1 MQKLVKEYL
10 DELSRRQKKERKIAV
25 AVMLLVVIV
34 VGTVAGI
41 LTQYGV
47 AMTGK
52 PRCGLEEH
60 THGEDC
66 YTKKL
71 ICNLEEG
78 EGHTHTE
85 ACKGTPELTC
95 GQEESEGHTH
105 TEACKGMPEL
115 TCGQEE
121 GEDHTH
127 TEACY
132 TVPEEF
138 ICGLEESEGHTHT
151 DSCYTLS
158 EEYICGRKEQQSHAH
173 GEDCYTEE
181 LTCGKKEHRHTDAC
195 YIDAGADTE
204 DSAVWD
210 AQYAGVQWTENWG
223 EDLVTAARM
232 QIGYEESRNNYK
244 IAEDGSHKG
253 YTRYGQFAGDPYA
266 DWSAAFVNFCIY
278 YAGSVESGLFPKT
291 ADSGK
296 WQEEFNQ
303 IDEKNHTYL
312 ADAAGYIPVPGDI
325 VFLNQENEP
334 SVRMG
339 IVSGYEQTSG
349 EAAVIEGDSGD
360 SVKENRYNVKAAEI
374 VSYVKISEMEA
385 AYKDGG
391 KTEEEPAPEAPAV
404 TDQRPDGEG
413 TNESGSVIRRAPR
426 YDKNNIA
433 YVTDFTVK
441 GITDGSAPWD
451 ETDGP
456 GNDRNSSNGIV
467 RTFDTVQYKFSVTM
481 ATRDEHT
488 MLKEACIE
496 LRFELPASK
505 KQAEFDLAAM
515 AWLDEKNV
523 EEKTDED
530 GRTYQVLTGKKL
542 LRSEENYVVPGTY
555 QSHVVIKIKDMKNG
569 DVLNPVFSAAME
581 NNAQNE
587 WKEIEAGEVL
597 ISAAPKYNIYVKGEY
612 SYRGTFDFNTGTQ
625 NAANKGE
632 GPFIGRAVKVGIA
645 LQLYNDNESKGL
657 KGIAFPD
664 SDEGITFDLELGTG
678 FSVGEPAP
686 GTGWERDKLYEVTDK
701 GYMPLLWS
709 YDGSQD
715 FGYGGADQNGRTLD
729 DYDWSRT
736 MVPDNELKNPEN
748 PDPKDQERSCYNGG
762 NWEAVQTGSNVAV
775 RVKGWEIVPE
785 QMPKK
790 NGVGTDN
797 MYGTNVGCF
806 SAGEFVFVQ
815 PFNKKGS
822 TSQEPNYDILN
833 EYGTG
838 TFHTSIEAK
847 NLRVGNKETE
857 SQDNKNKNVM
867 QVFEV
872 TTPGFM
878 SNNVGYL
885 KCGEDGRWAS
895 PGWTDGHFGLGDSYT
910 LAGEDL
916 NLAGGFSYQAGDDYG
931 RLCWGSSFMRFE
943 GEKLDL
949 IEGGI
954 TSCFA
959 NGATLDGNGMQLEG
973 PGQNTYVFYA
983 TKKDGSKWSGLA
995 EMQDALEENMIFYK
1009 SLNDI
1014 PTGHVCVGILI
1025 CFKGNGT
1032 SATNGT
1038 AAPIY
1043 EIAHRAKA
1051 KKEYIGQTCALLST
1065 SRVWPE
1071 QVFKEDNIDPKQ
1083 IQFVYQKDERG
1094 KDTLKE
1100 LYKYR
1105 PKDLGWGWLNGIV
1118 DGTWGHLG
1126 YETHFERLPLS
1137 VSLPGEHY
1145 RSGNTAGIAW
1155 NKELSKDS
1163 TKGSLEE
1170 WVGSFYQP
1178 TEYRA
1183 EGGIKQTHNSD
1194 NMHWGDTLLICGYEA
1209 KITKSLMQTETV
1221 TKEDGTTAAE
1231 TKKAFS
1237 LNEEQRVADYKLN
1250 PATVLEGSDTVE
1262 QTTDIKIVDTLPKHM
1277 RYIPGSA
1284 YFGGKYEQTSPSGG
1298 TQGAITDGT
1307 PKEPVL
1313 GIDGDKQ
1320 TLTWTIPNVTVG
1332 KEIDPIYYSAEIGD
1346 KESPENDIKDTIGLS
1361 NEVYIAAEGDKRTP
1375 TLENGKKAEVAITV
1389 QRDEETSFG
1398 KTVSQKITE
1407 EDGTIDYTIYFNNFT
1422 KLSVDA
1428 LVVDTMPAKSAANPS
1443 KFDGTYELLSCK
1455 LDDKN
1460 NTDNIEV
1467 YYTMDHS
1474 YTSESVVTS
1483 EFIKQNGSGWEKAT
1497 ITDKEIDVKQMSEPP
1512 AAWAV
1517 LGMVEGGHSIRV
1529 DLEIKLIPDA
1539 SDRVDD
1545 ATNYFV
1551 NTVSDGNPANGII
1564 AASTQTV
1571 RRVLEGLAWIDDNRN
1586 GQRDD
1591 GEELLSG
1598 IKVELLK
1605 LKDGGDKENEDS
1617 YENVCYPGTNTHVA
1631 IQTGQQ
1637 VSVRKEPTPE
1647 KMEAG
1652 SKALS
1657 EEELKAAYRFMDL
1670 PPGTYAVRFSD
1681 GENSISGF
1689 KPSKTDVGNNEET
1702 DSDGQPFYSSDGSL
1716 QKTVIFGIE
1725 MPDADEIGES
1735 NSLIYNS
1742 RHNDSGFYPGVELL
1756 IVKNGK
1762 GAGEPIVLPNAEFT
1776 LLEYGPDENGA
1787 WKEGSEQYHGCSMK
1801 DGSVQW
1807 IKTGEQEPSDISPG
1821 TYLMKEVKAPG
1832 HYMLSTEEWKIIV
1845 EEDEIPIVTTKD
1857 GDPVEFKK
1865 SEGKDGKAVYT
1876 YTFYDTLQ
1884 YELPSAGGS
1893 GIYWYMFCG
1902 VLLMSAAVLI
1912 TYKNK
1917 CKEVLGV
1924 KK

>member
-34 VGTVAGI
+34 VGTVAGV

-78 EGHTHTE
+78 
-85 ACKGTPELTC
+85 
-95 GQEESEGHTH
+95 EGHTH

-158 EEYICGRKEQQSHAH
+158 EEYICGLKEQQSHAH

-181 LTCGKKEHRHTDAC
+181 LTCGKKEHLHTDAC

-204 DSAVWD
+204 DPAAWD

-296 WQEEFNQ
+296 WQDEFNQ
-303 IDEKNHTYL
+303 IEEKNHTYL

-339 IVSGYEQTSG
+339 IVSGYDQTSG

-374 VSYVKISEMEA
+374 ASYVKISEMEA
-385 AYKDGG
+385 AYKDSGE
-391 KTEEEPAPEAPAV
+391 TEEEPVPEAPVV
-404 TDQRPDGEG
+404 TDQTPDGEG
-413 TNESGSVIRRAPR
+413 TNESGPVMRRTPR

-678 FSVGEPAP
+678 FSVAEPAP

-715 FGYGGADQNGRTLD
+715 FGYGGADQNGRMLD

-748 PDPKDQERSCYNGG
+748 PDPEDQERSCYNGG

-973 PGQNTYVFYA
+973 SGQNTYVFYA

-1032 SATNGT
+1032 SATDGT

-1231 TKKAFS
+1231 TKKTFS

-1250 PATVLEGSDTVE
+1250 PATVREGSDTVE

-1284 YFGGKYEQTSPSGG
+1284 YFGGKYEQTSPRGG
-1298 TQGAITDGT
+1298 AQGVITDGT

-1332 KEIDPIYYSAEIGD
+1332 EEIDPIYYSVEIGD
-1346 KESPENDIKDTIGLS
+1346 EESPENDIKDTVGLS
-1361 NEVYIAAEGDKRTP
+1361 NEVYITAEGDKRTP

-1398 KTVSQKITE
+1398 KIVSQKITE

-1422 KLSVDA
+1422 KLSVNA
-1428 LVVDTMPAKSAANPS
+1428 LVVDTMPVSNDTNPS
-1443 KFDGTYELLSCK
+1443 EFDGTYKLLSCK

-1460 NTDNIEV
+1460 NTDNIEI
-1467 YYTMDHS
+1467 YYTMNHS
-1474 YTSESVVTS
+1474 HTSESVVTS
-1483 EFIKQNGSGWEKAT
+1483 EAIKQNGSGWEKAT
-1497 ITDKEIDVKQMSEPP
+1497 ITNKEIDLNQLSEPP

-1517 LGMVEGGHSIRV
+1517 LGTVEGGHSIRV
-1529 DLEIKLIPDA
+1529 DLEIELIPDA

-1545 ATNYFV
+1545 GTNHFV
-1551 NTVSDGNPANGII
+1551 NIVSDGNPENGII
-1564 AASTQTV
+1564 AASTKTV
-1571 RRVLEGLAWIDDNRN
+1571 RRVLEGLAWMDYDCN
-1586 GQRDD
+1586 GLQN
-1591 GEELLSG
+1591 EEEEDFLSG
-1598 IKVELLK
+1598 VKVALLK
-1605 LKDGGDKENEDS
+1605 LKDGAAINEESS
-1617 YENVCYPGTNTHVA
+1617 YTPVCYPGTQTPVE
-1631 IQTGQQ
+1631 ILTGQQ
-1637 VSVRKEPTPE
+1637 VSVRDPSS
-1647 KMEAG
+1647 AADY
-1652 SKALS
+1652 SKGRYKFL
-1657 EEELKAAYRFMDL
+1657 DL

-1681 GENSISGF
+1681 ENKEHPVIGGL
-1689 KPSKTDVGNNEET
+1689 KATTANAGDNDET
-1702 DSDGQPFYSSDGSL
+1702 DSDGEPVYSDDGSSL
-1716 QKTVIFGIE
+1716 EKTIIFGIY
-1725 MPDADEIGES
+1725 MPTPEEIEIEAENGG
-1735 NSLIYNS
+1735 SLVYRS
-1742 RHNDSGFYPGVELL
+1742 EHNDSGFYPRSGLL

-1762 GAGEPIVLPNAEFT
+1762 GAGEPTALPNAEFT
-1776 LLEYGPDENGA
+1776 LLEYSSDENGV
-1787 WKEGSEQYHGCSMK
+1787 WKEGSEQYHGCSTEG
-1801 DGSVQW
+1801 GSVQW

-1821 TYLMKEVKAPG
+1821 TYLMKEVKAPE
-1832 HYMLSTEEWKIIV
+1832 HYLLSTEEWKIIV
-1845 EEDEIPIVTTKD
+1845 EEDKVPIVTTKN
-1857 GDPVEFKK
+1857 GVPVELKK
-1865 SEGKDGKAVYT
+1865 SEGKDGKVVYT

-1924 KK
+1924 RK